1 MTMDRAQPR
10 LSRRALFTA
19 AGAIIAGTAAAAVPL
34 VTVASAEERLRH
46 HMAGLEAAF
55 RDLFP
60 TAQVVVRGNCLNGE
74 HVRHAEHFLRNPDD
88 CGSLACAMVLAHMA
102 DPSEAK

>member
-1 MTMDRAQPR
+1 MDRTHPR
-10 LSRRALFTA
+10 FSRRALFTA
-19 AGAIIAGTAAAAVPL
+19 GTATLAGTALAAVPL

-46 HMAGLEAAF
+46 HMAGLEVAF

-88 CGSLACAMVLAHMA
+88 CGALTLARAIVMAHMA
-102 DPSEAK
+102 DSSEAR